1 MVTWMSS
8 KKRSNRS
15 PRGHFLKRVYTRL
28 ASYNPPRSII
38 AVVIVGASI
47 FLIGGGIY
55 DLFMNPVFMLPFGV
69 NRRMFGISTQTV
81 VESIG
86 VMMLYTLG
94 FIGLILIY
102 YSARYLHNERHAFI
116 LLSVGVTML
125 LASIIVVEQ
134 FILQILYG

>member
-1 MVTWMSS
+1 MSS
-8 KKRSNRS
+8 KRRNKKLPRSR
-15 PRGHFLKRVYTRL
+15 FLQKIYTRL
-28 ASYNPPRSII
+28 ASYHPSRSII
-38 AVVIVGASI
+38 ALIIAGVSI
-47 FLIGGGIY
+47 FLIGGGVY

-69 NRRMFGISTQTV
+69 SRKIYGIHTQTV
-81 VESIG
+81 IESIG

-102 YSARYLHNERHAFI
+102 YSTRYLHNERYAFI
-116 LLSVGVTML
+116 LLGVGAAML

>member
-1 MVTWMSS
+1 MSS
-8 KKRSNRS
+8 KKRSKKS
-15 PRGHFLKRVYTRL
+15 PRSHFLQKIYTRL
-28 ASYNPPRSII
+28 ASYHPPRSII
-38 AVVIVGASI
+38 ALIIAGVSI
-47 FLIGGGIY
+47 FLIGGGVY

-69 NRRMFGISTQTV
+69 SRKIYGIHAQTV
-81 VESIG
+81 IESIG

-102 YSARYLHNERHAFI
+102 YSTRYLHNERYAFI
-116 LLSVGVTML
+116 LLGVGAAML